1 MENFTLDII
10 TKHLGQP
17 VRRKGNEYE
26 WQCPICKDTGMD
38 NLKFNEQKGILYC
51 FADESHSR
59 QILSDIM
66 RNRTG
71 LTKGNAPYEGGHYSA
86 EVSDFKKRNQTAR
99 NHNESHTKYKKQP
112 LKSIV
117 QPVKMLSK
125 EREYE
130 FFEYMLKCNDE
141 LLQDKK
147 SLTYLMKQRGLR
159 KETVA
164 FCGLGIDKV
173 KRQWVI
179 PTFAYSV
186 SDCFITGFEYRP
198 PDLSKNGLKREKDT
212 PTELA
217 QINGYTP
224 KTKILVLVEGY
235 FDAYAL
241 YQYLAEIGQADN
253 YHIVTPSNGV
263 HGLLKQLSVVDFQ
276 KYKRFEL
283 YIDNDETSRPIAE
296 KILYQYPQ
304 FHNVRLDCTCKD
316 FNEHYLKCIK
326 QTAGG
331 THD

>member
-66 RNRTG
+66 RNDNK
-71 LTKGNAPYEGGHYSA
+71 LNAE
-86 EVSDFKKRNQTAR
+86 
-99 NHNESHTKYKKQP
+99 YKKQP
-112 LKSIV
+112 VKSIV
-117 QPVKMLSK
+117 QPAKTLSK
-125 EREYE
+125 EREYK

-147 SLTYLMKQRGLR
+147 SLAYLMKQRGLT
-159 KETVA
+159 KETAA

-173 KRQWVI
+173 KRQWVM

-186 SDCFITGFEYRP
+186 SDCSITGFEYRP

-212 PTELA
+212 PTGLA
-217 QINGYTP
+217 QINCYTP
-224 KTKILVLVEGY
+224 NKKILVVVEGY
-235 FDAYAL
+235 FDGYAL
-241 YQYLAEIGQADN
+241 CQYLTEIGQDDN

-263 HGLLKQLSVVDFQ
+263 QGLLKQLSVVDFQ

-296 KILYQYPQ
+296 KILCRYPQ

-326 QTAGG
+326 QKTGG
-331 THD
+331 NHD

>member
-66 RNRTG
+66 R
-71 LTKGNAPYEGGHYSA
+71 
-86 EVSDFKKRNQTAR
+86 SDNKLLST
-99 NHNESHTKYKKQP
+99 EYKKQP
-112 LKSIV
+112 VKSIV
-117 QPVKMLSK
+117 QPAKTLSK
-125 EREYE
+125 EREYK

-147 SLTYLMKQRGLR
+147 SLAYLMKQRGLT
-159 KETVA
+159 KETAA

-186 SDCFITGFEYRP
+186 SDCSITGFEYRP

-212 PTELA
+212 PTGLA
-217 QINGYTP
+217 QINCYTP
-224 KTKILVLVEGY
+224 NKKILVVVEGY
-235 FDAYAL
+235 FDGHAL
-241 YQYLAEIGQADN
+241 CQYLTEIGQVEN

-263 HGLLKQLSVVDFQ
+263 QGLLKQLSVVDFQ

-296 KILYQYPQ
+296 KILCRYPQ

-316 FNEHYLKCIK
+316 FNEHYIKCIK
-326 QTAGG
+326 QKTGG
-331 THD
+331 NHD